1 MSTPKHFLPYRKYY
15 ILGLFVLLGLIPVN
29 YLPLFDL
36 LLLYLYMK
44 MLYHYNFLLLNYF
57 HNHYLLFVKMLLL
70 YPMHNYLLIL
80 FWLYILALLQN
91 LLLKKLL
98 VFSLHNCMEL
108 VLSLLLLFLL
118 HHLNRLIFL
127 LLYSPYLRLHIF
139 LYKTLYMCLHFFF
152 IVWHCFCKII
162 VI

>member
-15 ILGLFVLLGLIPVN
+15 ILGLFVLLELKHYCYLI
-29 YLPLFDL
+29 LFGL

-44 MLYHYNFLLLNYF
+44 MRSLYNFLLIFL